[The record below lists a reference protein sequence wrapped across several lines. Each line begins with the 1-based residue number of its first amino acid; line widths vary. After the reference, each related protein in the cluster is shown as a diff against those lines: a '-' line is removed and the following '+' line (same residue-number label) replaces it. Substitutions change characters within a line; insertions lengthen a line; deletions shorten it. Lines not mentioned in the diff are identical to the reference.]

1 MFNRRIITRAT
12 IIMIVTG
19 FIIAGTI
26 REVRV
31 RARPMPTAVERQPL
45 FGMVGITGGQTL
57 RLNVANLERPG
68 AGAIPPGPCRAVLTF
83 RDDAGLPFTDSNG
96 EVIRREVDLQP
107 GQSAFLDLN
116 ADLFGPPSTNG
127 AVTPAR
133 LQLRPFVRVLNAPGD
148 PDVPPGPCFPTM
160 EVFDNAT
167 GRSSL
172 FSAGFEPPGDP
183 DSQP

>member
-45 FGMVGITGGQTL
+45 FGMVGITRGQTL
-57 RLNVANLERPG
+57 RLNVANLEQPG
-68 AGAIPPGPCRAVLTF
+68 DSTIPPGPCRAVLTF
-83 RDDAGLPFTDSNG
+83 RDDTGNPFTDSNG
-96 EVIRREVDLQP
+96 DVIRRAVDLQP
-107 GQSAFLDLN
+107 GESAFLDLN

-127 AVTPAR
+127 TPAR
-133 LQLRPFVRVLNAPGD
+133 LQLRPLVRVI
-148 PDVPPGPCFPTM
+148 PP
-160 EVFDNAT
+160 
-167 GRSSL
+167 
-172 FSAGFEPPGDP
+172 
-183 DSQP
+183 